1 MTFPI
6 LYSRSEDGARP
17 VRVLAPGLAY
27 ELEGRVYGT
36 AKDLL
41 SALTGHPEGRHW
53 SLDRYFGIGTHGP
66 APTVAQANSLDLF
79 QTPGHLVVG
88 EWNSSTI
95 LAPTLATTVATTWV
109 TTRPTRTASTP
120 IVVAERTQPR
130 LGIDLEHRS
139 GEVAKLLFA
148 GFGRRIY
155 AAGYDPDD
163 VLQEV
168 YRGLLA
174 RNVGTCPWD
183 AHKSSFGH
191 YVHMV
196 CSCVLS
202 NYHRKQAKVGEHEQV
217 GVQGFDAEGNHALLD
232 ASTQAEAGPS
242 SEAENRSMIEAGTD
256 LVEYMRQAPMGTGRE
271 ADLAAAALPLIV
283 EGLDRKE
290 IAERL
295 GVSLPTLSKAMCF
308 LKDQAREWIEH

>member
-1 MTFPI
+1 
-6 LYSRSEDGARP
+6 
-17 VRVLAPGLAY
+17 
-27 ELEGRVYGT
+27 
-36 AKDLL
+36 
-41 SALTGHPEGRHW
+41 
-53 SLDRYFGIGTHGP
+53 
-66 APTVAQANSLDLF
+66 
-79 QTPGHLVVG
+79 
-88 EWNSSTI
+88 
-95 LAPTLATTVATTWV
+95 
-109 TTRPTRTASTP
+109 
-120 IVVAERTQPR
+120 VVALEPKAPK

-163 VLQEV
+163 VLQAV
-168 YRGLLA
+168 YRGILA

-183 AHKSSFGH
+183 VRKSSFGH

-202 NYHRKQAKVGEHEQV
+202 NYHRKQAKLGEYEQV
-217 GVQGFDAEGNHALLD
+217 GVAGFDADGNHGLLD

-242 SEAENRSMIEAGTD
+242 SEAEGRSLIEAGTD
-256 LVEYMRQAPMGTGRE
+256 LVEYMRQAPMGTGRD
-271 ADLAAAALPLIV
+271 ADLAAAALPLIM

-290 IAERL
+290 IAEQL